1 MGGKTWVCTL
11 CSQDFTRKYSAYRH
25 SRDLHQAQG
34 KIVRTIDYVIGRIA
48 GQYQPADPLTYRSKS
63 RQHSSTLTDSDAK
76 SFSFPSIS
84 IAHDSQR
91 KYASTSSPNE
101 QFVPSQRL
109 SINSVKASTF
119 STNGSTKFD
128 ELQKSLQTCF
138 DPKIAQVI
146 LDQVSIAVINS
157 GGNESILDRCL
168 AILRN
173 SKNTMDAFSHLFGA
187 STTEHS
193 PPPLHNHHVKH
204 LPESTRI
211 KLATIEKRLTNK
223 LKDDATVW
231 EVIKGLINR
240 CNFTNDHTFLDRELE
255 FL

>member
-1 MGGKTWVCTL
+1 VKV
-11 CSQDFTRKYSAYRH
+11 
-25 SRDLHQAQG
+25 
-34 KIVRTIDYVIGRIA
+34 
-48 GQYQPADPLTYRSKS
+48 
-63 RQHSSTLTDSDAK
+63 
-76 SFSFPSIS
+76 
-84 IAHDSQR
+84 
-91 KYASTSSPNE
+91 STS
-101 QFVPSQRL
+101 
-109 SINSVKASTF
+109 
-119 STNGSTKFD
+119 STNGSTAKFD

-157 GGNESILDRCL
+157 GRNEAILDSCL

-193 PPPLHNHHVKH
+193 PPPLHSHHVKH

-223 LKDDATVW
+223 PKDDATVW

-240 CNFTNDHTFLDRELE
+240 CSFTNDHTFLDRELE
-255 FL
+255 LL